1 MKSKIL
7 NSKAYQVF
15 DYICRLVILNLLLII
30 VSFSIFLL
38 IINIFPNL
46 KDGYQILCL
55 IPTALNFLPSIVA
68 VAEVIKG
75 YEIEKN
81 TGIFKE
87 FFTSFKKHFKNS
99 SILSVILILCIL
111 LISNSI
117 SYFSQMQTEGVI
129 YTIGFGLSL
138 SLVLIMI
145 IGIIHLP
152 LVMIYFDGL
161 NILHYV
167 KLSLIFAFKDLGL
180 TLLGALFV
188 IISIVL
194 CYLIGIYFILIAF
207 SLTIYLLIKITKN
220 KYIKISE
227 RNK

>member
-87 FFTSFKKHFKNS
+87 FFSSFKKHFKNS

-180 TLLGALFV
+180 TLLGTLFV

>member
-15 DYICRLVILNLLLII
+15 DYICRLVILNLLLVI

-46 KDGYQILCL
+46 KNGYQILCL
-55 IPTALNFLPSIVA
+55 IPTALNFLPSVVA

-87 FFTSFKKHFKNS
+87 FFSSFKKHFKIS
-99 SILSVILILCIL
+99 SILSVLLIACIL

-161 NILHYV
+161 NIFHYV

-188 IISIVL
+188 VISIVL
-194 CYLIGIYFILIAF
+194 CYLIGIYFVLIAF
-207 SLTIYLLIKITKN
+207 SLTIYLIIKITKN

>member
-81 TGIFKE
+81 TSIFKD

-99 SILSVILILCIL
+99 SILSVLLILCIL

>member
-15 DYICRLVILNLLLII
+15 DYICRLVILNLLLVI

-46 KDGYQILCL
+46 KNVYQMLFL
-55 IPTALNFLPSIVA
+55 IPTALNLLPSIVA

-81 TGIFKE
+81 SGIFKE
-87 FFTSFKKHFKNS
+87 FFVAFKKHFKKA
-99 SILSVILILCIL
+99 SILSVILIVCVL

-117 SYFSQMQTEGVI
+117 SYFSSMQAEGTI
-129 YTIGFGLSL
+129 YTSGLGLSL

-145 IGIIHLP
+145 IGIIHIP
-152 LVMIYFDGL
+152 LVMIYFDDL
-161 NILHYV
+161 NLLHYV
-167 KLSLIFAFKDLGL
+167 KLAFIFAFKDLGL
-180 TLLGALFV
+180 TLIAVIFV
-188 IISIVL
+188 IISLVIS
-194 CYLIGIYFILIAF
+194 YLISIYFILIAF
-207 SLTIYLLIKITKN
+207 SLTIYLIIKITKN

>member
-1 MKSKIL
+1 MTMRSKIF

-30 VSFSIFLL
+30 VSFSIFPL
-38 IINIFPNL
+38 IINIFSNL

-87 FFTSFKKHFKNS
+87 FFLSFKKHFKNS

-111 LISNSI
+111 LISNSS

-167 KLSLIFAFKDLGL
+167 LR
-180 TLLGALFV
+180 
-188 IISIVL
+188 
-194 CYLIGIYFILIAF
+194 F
-207 SLTIYLLIKITKN
+207 S
-220 KYIKISE
+220 
-227 RNK
+227 

>member
-1 MKSKIL
+1 
-7 NSKAYQVF
+7 
-15 DYICRLVILNLLLII
+15 
-30 VSFSIFLL
+30 
-38 IINIFPNL
+38 
-46 KDGYQILCL
+46 
-55 IPTALNFLPSIVA
+55 
-68 VAEVIKG
+68 
-75 YEIEKN
+75 
-81 TGIFKE
+81 
-87 FFTSFKKHFKNS
+87 
-99 SILSVILILCIL
+99 
-111 LISNSI
+111 
-117 SYFSQMQTEGVI
+117 
-129 YTIGFGLSL
+129 
-138 SLVLIMI
+138 MI

>member
-99 SILSVILILCIL
+99 SILSVLLILCIL

-207 SLTIYLLIKITKN
+207 SLTIYLLVKITKN

>member
-87 FFTSFKKHFKNS
+87 FFSSFKKHFKNS

>member
-46 KDGYQILCL
+46 KNGYQILIL

-99 SILSVILILCIL
+99 SILSVLLIICIL

-117 SYFSQMQTEGVI
+117 SYFSQMQDEGVI

-138 SLVLIMI
+138 SLVLILI

-152 LVMIYFDGL
+152 LVMIYFEDL

-180 TLLGALFV
+180 TLLGALIV
-188 IISIVL
+188 IVSIFL
-194 CYLIGIYFILIAF
+194 CYLIGVYFILIAF
-207 SLTIYLLIKITKN
+207 SLTIYLIIKLTKN